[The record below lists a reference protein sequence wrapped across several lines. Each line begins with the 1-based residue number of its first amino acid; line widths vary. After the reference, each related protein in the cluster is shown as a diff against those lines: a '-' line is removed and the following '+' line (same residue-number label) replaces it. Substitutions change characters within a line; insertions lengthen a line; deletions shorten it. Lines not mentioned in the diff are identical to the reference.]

1 MFYEKFVALFN
12 NHIIKMI
19 MLYLLY
25 IIGHYVA
32 AHLYVRYC
40 VKSTFIG
47 FLLSPFMALAPHCQ
61 AFRWIIYN
69 GGYAINMMWLLI
81 GNWLINKFTLHTVDP
96 NKKN

>member
-1 MFYEKFVALFN
+1 MFYEKIIAIIN

-32 AHLYVRYC
+32 AHLYVYYC
-40 VKSTFIG
+40 VNSTFIG
-47 FLLSPFMALAPHCQ
+47 FLLSPFMTLAPHCQ

-81 GNWLINKFTLHTVDP
+81 GNWLINKFTLDTVDH
-96 NKKN
+96 NKKK